1 MLRLQQRD
9 GFLWAI
15 CLAIVLCGCGYVGDP
30 LPPALYIPLPV
41 SDLRVQQEADV
52 LGVQFVL
59 PARSTED
66 VPLGALPEVDLRI
79 AAWENRE
86 WDEGAWEREAVRL
99 STLTEEG
106 KLQASARTP
115 ATPWEGKRVVLR
127 VRAAGRSGR
136 FSAWSDPVALRVI
149 PRRGGIMGF
158 GVASN
163 ADGIRVHWSLPNPIP
178 GMVTEIYRR
187 TAEGDEFALLS
198 AVPGDE
204 WIDRTAQRGESYSYR
219 IRVRVEGDERNF
231 VGEYP
236 EVQTI
241 TYVDRFAPAA
251 PADVAAVAGA
261 TGVELSWTRNQ
272 EPDFQAYKVYRSVD
286 GVEFSTLGDATP
298 TPAFSDASAPTGV
311 PLRYRVTS
319 LDVTGNESEPSETA
333 ELRLP

>member
-1 MLRLQQRD
+1 MLRLPQRD
-9 GFLWAI
+9 GFWWTI
-15 CLAIVLCGCGYVGDP
+15 CLSIMLCGCGYVGDP
-30 LPPALYIPLPV
+30 LPPALYIPLPI
-41 SDLRVQQEADV
+41 SDLRAQQEA
-52 LGVQFVL
+52 GVIAVHFVL
-59 PARSTED
+59 PERSTED
-66 VPLGALPEVDLRI
+66 VPLGALPEVDLRM

-86 WDEGAWEREAVRL
+86 WDEGAWEREAARL

-106 KLQASARTP
+106 SLQANARTP
-115 ATPWEGKRVVLR
+115 ATPWEGQRVVLR
-127 VRAAGRSGR
+127 ARVAGRSGR

-149 PRRGGIMGF
+149 PRGGGIMGF

-187 TAEGDEFALLS
+187 RADGDEFSLLS
-198 AVPGDE
+198 TVPGDE
-204 WIDRTAQRGESYSYR
+204 WIDRSVQRGESYSYR
-219 IRVRVEGDERNF
+219 IRVRVGGDERNF

-261 TGVELSWTRNQ
+261 AGVELSWTRNQ
-272 EPDFQAYKVYRSVD
+272 EADFQAYKVYRSVD
-286 GVEFSTLGDATP
+286 GAEFSALGDSTP
-298 TPAFSDASAPTGV
+298 TPAFSDSTAPVGAQ
-311 PLRYRVTS
+311 LRYRVTS
-319 LDVTGNESEPSETA
+319 LDATGNESAPSETV